1 MLDVNEK
8 VRETVKSEWKE
19 AIMPVLHEYKG
30 KDEHYVLTSIKG
42 NVITF
47 QLTVEGQKKLLSA
60 GIIAGRTFERGLLL
74 DLYRSGDA
82 YTHGTGPGEGIP
94 KVDPRQ
100 MELDFSHDPEP
111 ESIFPSCGNCSSL
124 GDLHLVE
131 EIKGKDHLAIIL
143 CADCRSSGSEK
154 TDTSIPLP
162 LVTRGILKRLLEMKS
177 IQKID
182 SSVSSYK
189 ELLDKEFQSKWD
201 ALAKKNRRNRKSCL
215 R

>member
-1 MLDVNEK
+1 
-8 VRETVKSEWKE
+8 
-19 AIMPVLHEYKG
+19 MPVLHEYKG

-42 NVITF
+42 NIVTF
-47 QLTVEGQKKLLSA
+47 QLTTEGQKRLLSA
-60 GIIAGRTFERGLLL
+60 GIIAGKTFERGLLL

-111 ESIFPSCGNCSSL
+111 ESMFPSCSNCSSL

-131 EIKGKDHLAIIL
+131 ELKGKDHRAIIL
-143 CADCRSSGSEK
+143 CADCRSSRSEK
-154 TDTSIPLP
+154 IDTSIPLP
-162 LVTRGILKRLLEMKS
+162 LVTRGILNHLLEMKN
-177 IQKID
+177 IEKID
-182 SSVSSYK
+182 SSVSAYK

-201 ALAKKNRRNRKSCL
+201 ALAKIKKSGKGKQKSL
-215 R
+215 FDKTDEKQKKLI

>member
-1 MLDVNEK
+1 
-8 VRETVKSEWKE
+8 
-19 AIMPVLHEYKG
+19 MPVLHEYKG
-30 KDEHYVLTSIKG
+30 KDEHYILTSIKG
-42 NVITF
+42 SIVTF
-47 QLTVEGQKKLLSA
+47 QLTTEGQKRLLSA
-60 GIIAGRTFERGLLL
+60 GIIAGKTFERGLLL

-111 ESIFPSCGNCSSL
+111 ESMFPSCAICSSV

-131 EIKGKDHLAIIL
+131 EIKGKERYATIL
-143 CADCRSSGSEK
+143 CANCRSNKSEK
-154 TDTSIPLP
+154 IDTSLPLP

-182 SSVSSYK
+182 SSVLSYK
-189 ELLDKEFQSKWD
+189 ELLDKEFQGKWD
-201 ALAKKNRRNRKSCL
+201 ALAKIKKSGKGKQKSL
-215 R
+215 FDKTDEKQKKLI